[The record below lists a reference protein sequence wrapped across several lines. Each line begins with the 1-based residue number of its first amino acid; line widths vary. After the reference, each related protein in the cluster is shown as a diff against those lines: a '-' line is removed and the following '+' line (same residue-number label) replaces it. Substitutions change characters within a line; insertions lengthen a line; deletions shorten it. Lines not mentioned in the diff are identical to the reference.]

1 MKATPRDLPVAFV
14 AFAAALCLLLVGI
27 LLVAATAAD
36 AQTKK
41 RPKAS
46 PADTACSPVPADP
59 TLSSF
64 PRGDAWLSSKAY
76 AFPFRGYTPRGTG
89 PVIWKKIKQT
99 AARRTHYPAPN
110 LPSCRIGLR
119 GTEDR
124 TSRKASKY
132 FEMLKPVDGQRNYVL
147 RDTFDRPVASLEW
160 KTKSPIARLPNRWG
174 WYVGTK
180 WAGRDA
186 TRAFEVQG
194 NACKLISVPVQANVN
209 GQLVT
214 THQWIR
220 DQRYVMIAF
229 NPSLGT
235 TVRKNRPNQ
244 TRALRV
250 RAFIDRRA
258 LPGWANHVANRYDFG
273 CGASPLGPMI
283 PQMLLG
289 KYVFK
294 SGYGPRRQYIVGQ
307 YFGESASPMDLL
319 PGETKIHNNMPYS
332 AYNPKPRFNN
342 AVYSMINTTGI
353 AGGGMVRGISR
364 AGVDRFTLLDEMTY
378 CDPNYTLRKMLLKR
392 HGRRVSKW
400 SYFELASFNR
410 ENKPTVR
417 WVFGR
422 IDPEVSTLT
431 PEQAVA
437 TSNPLSAGLYAW
449 MPISCDR
456 GV

>member
-1 MKATPRDLPVAFV
+1 MKATPREVPVAFV
-14 AFAAALCLLLVGI
+14 VLAAAICVLFAV
-27 LLVAATAAD
+27 VPTAD
-36 AQTKK
+36 ANTKK
-41 RPKAS
+41 RPTAS
-46 PADTACSPVPADP
+46 PADAACSPVPLDRS
-59 TLSSF
+59 LSSF

-76 AFPFRGYTPRGTG
+76 AFPFRGYTPKGIG

-99 AARRTHYPAPN
+99 AIRRTHYPAPN

-132 FEMLKPVDGQRNYVL
+132 FEMLKAVDGQRKYVL
-147 RDTFDRPVASLEW
+147 LDTFDRPVVGLEW
-160 KTKSPIARLPNRWG
+160 KDKSPISRLPNRWG
-174 WYVGTK
+174 WYLGTK

-194 NACKLISVPVQANVN
+194 NACKLMSVPVQVNVN

-214 THQWIR
+214 THQWVR

-235 TVRKNRPNQ
+235 TERKNRPNQ
-244 TRALRV
+244 TGALRV

-258 LPGWANHVANRYDFG
+258 LPGWANAVANRYDFG
-273 CGASPLGPMI
+273 CGTSTLGPMI
-283 PQMLLG
+283 PQMQLG
-289 KYVFK
+289 NYFFK
-294 SGYGPRRQYIVGQ
+294 SGYGPRRQFIIGQ

-319 PGETKIHNNMPYS
+319 PGETKIHNNMPYN
-332 AYNPKPRFNN
+332 AYNPKPQFNDS
-342 AVYSMINTTGI
+342 VYSMINSTGV

-364 AGVDRFTLLDEMTY
+364 AGVDRFTLIDEMTY
-378 CDPNYTLRKMLLKR
+378 CDPNYTLRNMLLKR

-400 SYFELASFNR
+400 SYFELATFSR
-410 ENKPTVR
+410 ANKPTVR

-437 TSNPLSAGLYAW
+437 TSNPASAGLYAW